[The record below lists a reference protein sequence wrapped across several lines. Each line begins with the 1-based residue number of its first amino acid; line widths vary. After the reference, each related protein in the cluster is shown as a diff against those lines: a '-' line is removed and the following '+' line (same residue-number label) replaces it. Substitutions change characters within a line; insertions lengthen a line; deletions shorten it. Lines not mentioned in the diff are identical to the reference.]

1 MASTCLIPTLPALL
15 LGAVLGLGWSEPVRA
30 QAGLADPTR
39 PPALLTGPARPGG
52 AVQATTASQRT
63 TADHTRAPQP
73 ASAAVP
79 QLQSP
84 QLQSLQLPRDGS
96 APSALID
103 GRLLRIGERLGE
115 WTVQA
120 IERDAVWLR
129 RGRAAPQR
137 LALLP
142 ALNPGTPPSRP
153 ADTEASPHLAATAA
167 TTRTVTVAAPRD
179 ASPRKE
185 P

>member
-1 MASTCLIPTLPALL
+1 MASTCITPTLPALL
-15 LGAVLGLGWSEPVRA
+15 LGAVLSLGWSEPVSA

-39 PPALLTGPARPGG
+39 PPALLAGPARPGG
-52 AVQATTASQRT
+52 TVQATTASQRT
-63 TADHTRAPQP
+63 TADHTRAPQ
-73 ASAAVP
+73 
-79 QLQSP
+79 LQSP
-84 QLQSLQLPRDGS
+84 QLQSLQLPRDGG

-120 IERDAVWLR
+120 IESDAVWLR

-153 ADTEASPHLAATAA
+153 ADTEAPPHLAATAA
-167 TTRTVTVAAPRD
+167 ATRTVTVAAPRD